1 MTMAERLRAL
11 RERKRLSQG
20 AVEKRTGLLRSY
32 ISRLENG
39 HSIPTIE
46 TLEKLAKALEVPM
59 YQLFHDSK
67 QPPKIL
73 VLPER
78 NGSNGAAHK
87 INPKDR
93 RLLRR
98 LGDLL
103 DDIEA
108 DDRELW
114 LLMAEK
120 MARSRRIR
128 AKA

>member
-1 MTMAERLRAL
+1 MSVAERLRAL
-11 RERKRLSQG
+11 RKQKHLSQG
-20 AVEKRTGLLRSY
+20 EVEKRTGLLRSY
-32 ISRLENG
+32 VSRLENG

-59 YQLFHDSK
+59 YQLFQDSK
-67 QPPKIL
+67 RPPEIL
-73 VLPER
+73 VLAER

-87 INPKDR
+87 SNPKDR

-103 DDIEA
+103 IHIER
-108 DDRELW
+108 DDRKLL

>member
-1 MTMAERLRAL
+1 MSMAERLRAL
-11 RERKRLSQG
+11 RERKHFSQG
-20 AVEKRTGLLRSY
+20 EVEKRTGLLRSY

-39 HSIPTIE
+39 HSVPTIE

-67 QPPKIL
+67 QPPEIL
-73 VLPER
+73 VFPER

-87 INPKDR
+87 SNPKDR
-93 RLLRR
+93 LLLRR

-103 DDIEA
+103 SDIEPN
-108 DDRELW
+108 DRKLL

>member
-20 AVEKRTGLLRSY
+20 AVEKRIGLLRSY

-59 YQLFHDSK
+59 YQLFHDSN
-67 QPPKIL
+67 QPPKLL
-73 VLPER
+73 VLPAR
-78 NGSNGAAHK
+78 NRSNGAAHESD
-87 INPKDR
+87 PKDR

-103 DDIEA
+103 IHIEA
-108 DDRELW
+108 DDRKLL